1 MKICHAFP
9 FFSVRF
15 AGGTSDL
22 MFKLA
27 KAQLK
32 AGQLP
37 IIYSGDY
44 NFDTDLAAKLPGARF
59 EVLRSYFD
67 KEGFSIIP
75 GLPKLAH
82 RELGTYDVVHMH
94 VFRTYQNVILYRYC
108 KKFGIPFVMDAHGS
122 VPYATRKPFIK
133 RTFDNIWG
141 RQMLNDAAWVVAETQ
156 VGVQEYLD
164 IEPNLDRSKLIVL
177 SPPFDTDEFQVLP
190 ERGAFRKELGIEA
203 DEPVIMFLGRINHI
217 KGNDFLI
224 KGFAHMLKDCP
235 DARLVL
241 IGSDD
246 GHMDD
251 CKRIASELGVSD
263 RVMFPGFLAGN
274 KKLSALVDAD
284 IVAQMSR
291 QEQGAW
297 APFEAVLCGT
307 PIIVTD
313 HTGSGEDVR
322 RINAGE
328 TTKFDDVEDLAS
340 KLLGI
345 LRNYKAAKV
354 KTMAAKHYI
363 ESNMSFNGRI
373 GEYTSLYTEALRNA
387 RKLRGS

>member
-1 MKICHAFP
+1 
-9 FFSVRF
+9 
-15 AGGTSDL
+15 

-44 NFDTDLAAKLPGARF
+44 KFDPDLAAKLPGAKI
-59 EVLRSYFD
+59 EVLPSYLD
-67 KEGFSIIP
+67 REGFSIMP
-75 GLPKLAH
+75 SLPKLAE
-82 RELGTYDVVHMH
+82 RELGTYDIVHMH
-94 VFRTYQNVILYRYC
+94 VFRTYQNVVLYRYC

-122 VPYATRKPFIK
+122 VPYATRKPYIK
-133 RTFDNIWG
+133 RAFDSIWG
-141 RQMLNDAAWVVAETQ
+141 RQMLKDAAWVVAETQ
-156 VGVQEYLD
+156 VGIQEYLD

-190 ERGAFRKELGIEA
+190 DRGAFRKELGIGVE
-203 DEPVIMFLGRINHI
+203 EPVIMFLGRINHI

-224 KGFAHMLKDCP
+224 KGFARMLKDRP

-241 IGSDD
+241 IGGDD
-246 GHMDD
+246 GHMDE
-251 CKRIASELGVSD
+251 CKRLASELGVAD

-307 PIIVTD
+307 PIIVTE

-328 TTKFDDVEDLAS
+328 TAKIDDVEDLAS
-340 KLLGI
+340 KLIGI
-345 LRNYKAAKV
+345 LNNYAVAKE
-354 KTMAAKHYI
+354 KTMVAKKYI

-373 GEYTSLYTEALRNA
+373 GEYTSLYADAIRNN
-387 RKLRGS
+387 RRLRGSLNDSST